1 MSFSILKMDTG
12 IDSNSYHTQNSEK
25 MELIDIQV
33 NRFYKDQLYNICMQI
48 RNGRNNELYRLCTI
62 SIEKTSDVRS
72 CLDDYSRN
80 ILFLKRTI
88 YIPSEMR

>member
-1 MSFSILKMDTG
+1 
-12 IDSNSYHTQNSEK
+12 

-33 NRFYKDQLYNICMQI
+33 NRFYKDQLFNICMQI